1 MKVTIVV
8 PCYNSGKYLAQCMA
22 SVLNQDYPN
31 YEVLACDNES
41 TDGTYEYLLQLE
53 KENENLT
60 VVQLP
65 NIYPN
70 GYGEAQEYVIENTTS
85 DYITFVAS
93 DDYIDT
99 EYISNCMRIFAHN
112 PDKIKCI
119 QSGFYGVHGIRVTNY
134 QQHSYKNIEEFKELC
149 LVRSPVNTPTVVWHR
164 SLLNMIR
171 THEAHVAAGLSGIG
185 AGDYDTYCHM
195 ADNEVFIYPVPK
207 HLGYYYRWHEDQ
219 ATWKVHEAKK
229 ETDYDKII
237 QNYWKNKWTS

>member
-99 EYISNCMRIFAHN
+99 KYISNCMRIFAHN

-149 LVRSPVNTPTVVWHR
+149 LVRSPVNTPTVV
-164 SLLNMIR
+164 
-171 THEAHVAAGLSGIG
+171 
-185 AGDYDTYCHM
+185 
-195 ADNEVFIYPVPK
+195 
-207 HLGYYYRWHEDQ
+207 
-219 ATWKVHEAKK
+219 
-229 ETDYDKII
+229 
-237 QNYWKNKWTS
+237 